1 MTRRT
6 VALLGPAFV
15 AAMAYVDPGNV
26 AANLTA
32 GATFGYLLVW
42 SLVLACFMAML
53 VQYLSA
59 KLGVV
64 TGQSLSGLV
73 RASLLRRRRGR
84 VWRALYAAQALAV
97 AIATDVA
104 EVVGGAIA
112 LNLLFG
118 VPLPVGAVIVGLVSV
133 LVLQWL
139 RVRGEVFFEALLT
152 GVLAIIALGFLSS
165 LLWLPPDPAQV
176 VGGLL
181 PRFDGAESVQLAAA
195 MLGATVM
202 PHAVYL
208 HSALAVQRHADS
220 DETRSRL
227 LRVQR
232 VDVAVALTVAGVV
245 NVSMLL
251 FAAAALRGA
260 TVDSIDAAHGEIA
273 ALVGPVAATVFAIGL
288 LFSGV
293 GSAIV
298 GTDAGAGMV
307 RDLVSPRLTPT
318 ARRLITLV
326 PAVGILLIGLPP
338 TEALVQS
345 QLVLSFGIGFAV
357 VPLVVLTASRRTMGD
372 YRNPRWLTAA
382 AWVVVAAVLSLN
394 VAVIATSFG

>member
-1 MTRRT
+1 MRART
-6 VALLGPAFV
+6 VTLLGPAFV

-32 GATFGYLLVW
+32 GARFGYLLVW
-42 SLVLACFMAML
+42 ALVLACLMAML

-64 TGQSLSGLV
+64 TGQTLSELV
-73 RASLLRRRRGR
+73 RDALRRRRGGR
-84 VWRALYAAQALAV
+84 VLRWLYAAQAVVV
-97 AIATDVA
+97 AIATDLA

-118 VPLPVGAVIVGLVSV
+118 IPLPVGALIVGLVSIV
-133 LVLQWL
+133 ALHWM
-139 RVRGEVFFEALLT
+139 RSRGEAVFEALLA
-152 GVLAIIALGFLSS
+152 GVLGIIAIGFLAS
-165 LLWLPPDPAQV
+165 LVWMPPEPIEIV
-176 VGGLL
+176 RGLI

-208 HSALAVQRHADS
+208 HSALAKDRHVDS
-220 DETRSRL
+220 TEGVPRL

-232 VDVAVALTVAGVV
+232 LDVAIALTIAAVV

-251 FAAAALRGA
+251 FAAAGLRGS
-260 TVDSIDAAHGEIA
+260 TVDTIEGAHAEIA
-273 ALVGPVAATVFAIGL
+273 AMVGTLPATIFAVGL

-307 RDLVSPRLTPT
+307 RDLVSQRITPT
-318 ARRLITLV
+318 WRRVITLA
-326 PAVGILLIGLPP
+326 PAVGVLLLGLSP
-338 TEALVQS
+338 TRALVDS
-345 QLVLSFGIGFAV
+345 QLVLSFGIAFAV
-357 VPLVVLTASRRTMGD
+357 VPLAVLTASRRVMGQ
-372 YRNPRWLTAA
+372 YRNPGWLTALSWLVVGA
-382 AWVVVAAVLSLN
+382 VVALN
-394 VAVIATSFG
+394 VAVLMTA